1 MHGLVS
7 GTVDDRGRSCGTE
20 PASRARE
27 IGCLHAAEAAL
38 RPLEVVNFWASPSRD
53 FQTCSQRRFQHQSP
67 LWDRCLGHGANLFHD
82 AFYKV
87 VEDLQLAVER
97 PNELFIR
104 LNSHDNLWKHVMPAD
119 DIDPAALRNVEL
131 TLKLWSKAF
140 IHFSRNPIF
149 DLSVRQRGL
158 DLQ

>member
-1 MHGLVS
+1 MHCLVS
-7 GTVDDRGRSCGTE
+7 GTVDDRGRSYGAE
-20 PASRARE
+20 PAFQSKGNRLFACRYSS
-27 IGCLHAAEAAL
+27 L
-38 RPLEVVNFWASPSRD
+38 RTLEVVTIWASPSRDD

-119 DIDPAALRNVEL
+119 DIDQLRWE
-131 TLKLWSKAF
+131 T
-140 IHFSRNPIF
+140 
-149 DLSVRQRGL
+149 
-158 DLQ
+158 